1 MGTVNQRA
9 KEADVYVRIARF
21 EGSEV
26 PAMEQTTAAVQNET
40 EATRELVASGGRPEG
55 WSDTRLEG
63 SKAISRVLILG
74 DRSTGNG
81 ANIVFCESE
90 DDLRKADAMLNEM
103 SPEGPT
109 RRTSV
114 ELYEVLLDETT
125 R

>member
-21 EGSEV
+21 EGGDFS
-26 PAMEQTTAAVQNET
+26 AMEQTTAAVKADI
-40 EATRELVASGGRPEG
+40 EANREVVASGGRPER
-55 WSDTRLEG
+55 WSDTTLER

-74 DRSTGNG
+74 DRRTGNA